1 MWQKCPSCGENFT
14 LSDYIFRERQNDFC
28 DDESREKRCKSC
40 NTPVLLGREK
50 NSYGVVTFLFL
61 AFIWYILPIP
71 ITLVSVFSIFAGIL
85 LVSIY
90 IEYKYM
96 PLKCYKESDV
106 TPYWKEDWS
115 DRNWMIGL
123 IILAFFATILYL
135 FLSVSQTYKERKLAW
150 QIINDTNI
158 SKHIK

>member
-1 MWQKCPSCGENFT
+1 MWLKCPCCSENFT
-14 LSDYIFRERQNDFC
+14 LYDYMFREPQNEMC

-50 NSYGVVTFLFL
+50 NSYGVITFFFL
-61 AFIWYILPIP
+61 SFIYYLLPIP
-71 ITLVSVFSIFAGIL
+71 ITLISVFSIFAI
-85 LVSIY
+85 VFIFSIY
-90 IEYKYM
+90 VEYKYI

-115 DRNWMIGL
+115 DQNWMISLMIL
-123 IILAFFATILYL
+123 IFFATILYL
-135 FLSVSQTYKERKLAW
+135 FLSVSQTYKERKMAW
-150 QIINDTNI
+150 QIEKDKNI